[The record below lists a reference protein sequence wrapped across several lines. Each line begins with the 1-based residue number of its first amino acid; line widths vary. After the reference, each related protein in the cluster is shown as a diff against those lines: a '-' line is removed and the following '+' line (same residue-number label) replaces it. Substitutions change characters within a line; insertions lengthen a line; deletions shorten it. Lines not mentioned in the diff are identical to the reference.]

1 MSDVLVG
8 EPILAAALGADRVK
22 LTMAEYESA
31 YKQWALHDDNSVAN
45 NFGIHFYLTPM
56 GKGEMMTICAPKE
69 WPQAVVLRFYQMG
82 ELPDAPATT
91 FGSGTNIDQSR
102 HMDSATE
109 EQLRRYLNPQT
120 R

>member
-31 YKQWALHDDNSVAN
+31 YKQWAVHDDNSVAN
-45 NFGIHFYLTPM
+45 NFGIHFYLVPIRQTM
-56 GKGEMMTICAPKE
+56 VCICAPRE

-82 ELPDAPATT
+82 ELPDAPSTT
-91 FGSGTNIDQSR
+91 FGSGTHIDESR
-102 HMDSATE
+102 RMDSAAA